1 MYMTDLKEVIK
12 KARPTLSD
20 SSITTYNS
28 ILKNLHAKVFG
39 SKEIDLDN
47 FEKSSKILKHLED
60 VEPNKRKTILSSLVV
75 ICKDP
80 KPYRTLMLTDIKDY
94 NKEVATQEKT
104 EEQKDNWIEQ
114 DQLQSVFESLKKEAD
129 YLFKKKDLTT
139 NDLQK
144 IQNFIIVA
152 LFHLIP
158 PRRAKDFCDFKI
170 RGTIDKEKENWLDD
184 KASELNF
191 ASYKTAKFYGIQ
203 KVKIDKVLK
212 SILKKWIAI
221 NPTEWLLFDNNGSKL
236 TPVKLNQRLNKIF
249 GSEKGASVNNL
260 RHSYLTNKYAD
271 SIKMKADMAEDMK
284 AMGSSLSQSDVYI
297 KKE

>member
-1 MYMTDLKEVIK
+1 MTDLKEVIK
-12 KARPTLSD
+12 KARPTLSE

-28 ILKNLHAKVFG
+28 ILKNLHAKVFD
-39 SKEIDLDN
+39 SKDIDLDN

-60 VEPNKRKTILSSLVV
+60 VEPNKRKTILSALVV
-75 ICKDP
+75 ICQDP

-104 EEQKDNWIEQ
+104 EEQKDNWLEQ
-114 DQLQSVFESLKKEAD
+114 DQIQSIFETLKKEAD
-129 YLFKKKDLTT
+129 YLYKKGNLTN

-144 IQNFIIVA
+144 IQNFIIVS

-170 RGTIDKEKENWLDD
+170 RGDIDKEKQNWFDE
-184 KASELNF
+184 KNSELNF

-212 SILKKWIAI
+212 AILKKWIAV
-221 NPTEWLLFDNNGSKL
+221 NPTEWLLFDTNGQKL

-284 AMGSSLSQSDVYI
+284 AMGSSLAQSDVYI

>member
-1 MYMTDLKEVIK
+1 MTDLKEVIK

-28 ILKNLHAKVFG
+28 ILKNLYAKVFG
-39 SKEIDLDN
+39 DKEIDLDN
-47 FEKSSKILKHLED
+47 FEKSDKILKHLED
-60 VEPNKRKTILSSLVV
+60 VEPNKRKTILSALVV
-75 ICKDP
+75 ICRDP

-104 EEQKDNWIEQ
+104 EEQKENWLEQ
-114 DQLQSVFESLKKEAD
+114 DQIQSVFNALKKESD
-129 YLFKKKDLTT
+129 YLFKKGDLTT

-152 LFHLIP
+152 LFYLIP

-170 RGTIDKEKENWLDD
+170 RGTIDKEKENWFDE
-184 KASELNF
+184 KVSEFSF
-191 ASYKTAKFYGIQ
+191 ASYKTSRFYGIQ

-212 SILKKWIAI
+212 AILKKWIAI
-221 NPTEWLLFDNNGSKL
+221 NPTEWLLFDNNGQKL

-249 GSEKGASVNNL
+249 GSEKGCSVNQL
-260 RHSYLTNKYAD
+260 RHSFLTNKYAD
-271 SIKMKADMAEDMK
+271 SIKMKEDMAADMK

>member
-1 MYMTDLKEVIK
+1 MDLKEYIK

-28 ILKNLHAKVFG
+28 ILKNLYKKVFG
-39 SKEIDLDN
+39 DKKFDIDD
-47 FEKSSKILKHLED
+47 FEKSEKILKHLED
-60 VEPNKRKTILSSLVV
+60 VEPNKRKTILSALVV

-104 EEQKDNWIEQ
+104 EEQKENWIEPNEI
-114 DQLQSVFESLKKEAD
+114 QSVFETLKKEAD
-129 YLFKKKDLTT
+129 YLIKKKDLTM
-139 NDLQK
+139 NELQK

-158 PRRAKDFCDFKI
+158 PRRAKDYCDFKI
-170 RGTIDKEKENWLDD
+170 RGDIDKEKDNWFDE
-184 KASELNF
+184 KASEFSF
-191 ASYKTAKFYGIQ
+191 ASYKTSKFYGVQ

-212 SILKKWIAI
+212 SIIKKWIAI
-221 NPTEWLLFDNNGSKL
+221 NPTEWLLFDNNHQKL
-236 TPVKLNQRLNKIF
+236 SPVKLNQRLNKIF
-249 GSEKGASVNNL
+249 GSEKGCSVNQL
-260 RHSYLTNKYAD
+260 RHSFLTGKYAD
-271 SIKMKADMAEDMK
+271 SIKMKEAMEKDLS
-284 AMGSSLSQSDVYI
+284 AMGSSLTQAPIYI

>member
-1 MYMTDLKEVIK
+1 MTDLKEVIK

-28 ILKNLHAKVFG
+28 ILKNLHAKVFD
-39 SKEIDLDN
+39 SKDVSLDN
-47 FEKSSKILKHLED
+47 FEKSDKILKHLED
-60 VEPNKRKTILSSLVV
+60 VEPNKRKTILSALVV

-104 EEQKDNWIEQ
+104 EEQKDSWIEQ
-114 DQLQSVFESLKKEAD
+114 TQLQSVFDTLKKEAD
-129 YLFKKKDLTT
+129 YLYKKGNLTN

-152 LFHLIP
+152 LFYLIP

-170 RGTIDKEKENWLDD
+170 RGTIDKEKENWFDE
-184 KASELNF
+184 KANELSF
-191 ASYKTAKFYGIQ
+191 ASYKTAKFYGVQ

-212 SILKKWIAI
+212 AILKKWIAV
-221 NPTEWLLFDNNGSKL
+221 NPTEYLLFDTNGSKL

-249 GSEKGASVNNL
+249 GSERGSSVNSL
-260 RHSYLTNKYAD
+260 RHSYLSNKYQD
-271 SIKMKADMAEDMK
+271 SIQMKEDMK
-284 AMGSSLSQSDVYI
+284 KDLTAMGSSLAQATIYI
-297 KKE
+297 QRE

>member
-1 MYMTDLKEVIK
+1 MTDLKEVIK

-28 ILKNLHAKVFG
+28 ILKNLHQKVFD
-39 SKEIDLDN
+39 SKDVSLDN
-47 FEKSSKILKHLED
+47 FEKSDKILKHLED
-60 VEPNKRKTILSSLVV
+60 VEPNKRKTILSALVV

-104 EEQKDNWIEQ
+104 EEQKENWIEQ
-114 DQLQSVFESLKKEAD
+114 DQLQSVFETLKKEAD
-129 YLFKKKDLTT
+129 YLYKKGNPTS

-144 IQNFIIVA
+144 IQNFIIVS

-170 RGTIDKEKENWLDD
+170 RGDIDKETENWFDE

-212 SILKKWIAI
+212 AILKKWIAV
-221 NPTEWLLFDNNGSKL
+221 NPTEYLLFDNNGSKL
-236 TPVKLNQRLNKIF
+236 TPVKLNQRLNRIF
-249 GSEKGASVNNL
+249 GSEKGMSVNSI
-260 RHSYLTNKYAD
+260 RHSYLSNKYQD
-271 SIKMKADMAEDMK
+271 SIKMKEDMK
-284 AMGSSLSQSDVYI
+284 KDLTAMGSSLAQATIYI
-297 KKE
+297 QRE

>member
-1 MYMTDLKEVIK
+1 MTDLKEVIK

-28 ILKNLHAKVFG
+28 ILKNLYAKVFG
-39 SKEIDLDN
+39 DKDIKLEN
-47 FEKSSKILKHLED
+47 FEKSDKILNHLED
-60 VEPNKRKTILSSLVV
+60 VEPNKRKTILSALVV

-104 EEQKDNWIEQ
+104 EEQKENWLEQ
-114 DQLQSVFESLKKEAD
+114 DQIQSIFNALKKEAD
-129 YLFKKKDLTT
+129 YLFKKGDLTT

-170 RGTIDKEKENWLDD
+170 RGTIDKEKENWFDE

-212 SILKKWIAI
+212 SILKKWISI
-221 NPTEWLLFDNNGSKL
+221 NPTEWLLFDNNNQKL

>member
-1 MYMTDLKEVIK
+1 MTDLKEVIK

-28 ILKNLHAKVFG
+28 ILKNLYAKVFG
-39 SKEIDLDN
+39 DKDIKLEN
-47 FEKSSKILKHLED
+47 FEKSDKILNHLED
-60 VEPNKRKTILSSLVV
+60 VEPNKRKTILSALVV

-104 EEQKDNWIEQ
+104 EEQKENWLEQ
-114 DQLQSVFESLKKEAD
+114 DQIQSIFNALKKEAD
-129 YLFKKKDLTT
+129 YLFKKGDLTT

-170 RGTIDKEKENWLDD
+170 RGTIDKEKENWFDE

-212 SILKKWIAI
+212 SILKKWISI
-221 NPTEWLLFDNNGSKL
+221 NPTEWLLFDNNNQKL

-271 SIKMKADMAEDMK
+271 SIKMKADMAADLT
-284 AMGSSLSQSDVYI
+284 AMGSSLSQETQYI